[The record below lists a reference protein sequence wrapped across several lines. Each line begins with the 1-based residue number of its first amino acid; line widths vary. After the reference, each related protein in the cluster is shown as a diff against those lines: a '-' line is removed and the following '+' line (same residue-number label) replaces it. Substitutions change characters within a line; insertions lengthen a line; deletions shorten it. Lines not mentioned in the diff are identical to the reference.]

1 MFKKI
6 AFCLLVLLN
15 FSAFASECYHYHT
28 SVQYKIE
35 TDKKGVFLVCNTI
48 DPNGVSISDS
58 KKVKLALIPQDDWV
72 VESTG
77 GDFILLS
84 NKNAYFILNADSYN
98 FEQNQPLKI
107 FDKNEIISTF
117 NGNMFL
123 KNNEWIHVS
132 YNDLEKKVTRK
143 KITNLPADADLFAK
157 TPTNSYLLKNKQSV
171 YTCVFRNND
180 VEVLKVPNINAAKA
194 RFIAPEYY
202 LDNYILYDNAT
213 FYLTDNDTFYLTD
226 TTLDLNNN
234 VTNEFKELGFSG
246 DFTALEH
253 VNNGFLTGFY
263 DVKENTFWSYVE
275 AGISLEDSSD
285 THFYPI
291 ENTQLTSNKMFV
303 VVNGKYYNQSWNAVY
318 ETGEINTSNPSFLDK
333 MERFMYDIYY
343 DGSVY
348 YRFNYD
354 SNTFVPIDYLQ
365 GTIAFYNGVNSYQ
378 HGTPSFFLMQKGL
391 YVFNGENSVKK
402 LTDVNNEIK
411 DLSVGYA
418 FNNQLF
424 IDDELITTSTDFNSI
439 AFAGSLVDV
448 QSPCDG
454 GRGQIPVVVH
464 YYHFFKDKN
473 GLYVYSTERKT
484 IEKVTDE
491 NAANSFETMQQ
502 WMQKNKKAL
511 SHAF

>member
-6 AFCLLVLLN
+6 AFCLLLLLN

-35 TDKKGVFLVCNTI
+35 TNINGVFLLCNTI
-48 DPNGVSISDS
+48 DPNGVSISQS
-58 KKVKLALIPQDDWV
+58 KKVKLSIIPKDDWV
-72 VESTG
+72 VENTD

-84 NKNAYFILNADSYN
+84 NQNAYFILNRDSYN
-98 FEQNQPLKI
+98 FEKNQPLKI
-107 FDKNEIISTF
+107 FDKSEITSTF

-132 YNDLEKKVTRK
+132 YNDFEKKVTRK
-143 KITNLPADADLFAK
+143 KITNLPADADFFAK
-157 TPTNSYLLKNKQSV
+157 TPTNSFLLKNKQSV
-171 YTCVFRNND
+171 YTCVFSNNTI
-180 VEVLKVPNINAAKA
+180 EVVKVPNINAAKA

-202 LDNYILYDNAT
+202 LDNYFLYD
-213 FYLTDNDTFYLTD
+213 DDTFYLT
-226 TTLDLNNN
+226 TSSLDLNND
-234 VTNEFKELGFSG
+234 VTNEFKMLDFSG
-246 DFTALEH
+246 DFTTLEH
-253 VNNGFLTGFY
+253 INNGFLSGFY

-275 AGISLEDSSD
+275 AGISLEDSPD

-291 ENTQLTSNKMFV
+291 ENAKLTNNKMFV
-303 VVNGKYYNQSWNAVY
+303 VVNGKYYNHSWNAVY
-318 ETGEINTSNPSFLDK
+318 GTGEISATNTSFLDK
-333 MERFMYDIYY
+333 LELFMNDIYY
-343 DGSVY
+343 DGSAY

-354 SNTFVPIDYLQ
+354 SNTFIPIDYLKEN
-365 GTIAFYNGVNSYQ
+365 IAFYNGINSYQ
-378 HGTPSFFLMQKGL
+378 HGTSSFFIMQKGL
-391 YVFNGENSVKK
+391 YVFNGENSIKK
-402 LTDVNNEIK
+402 LADINGEMKDVK
-411 DLSVGYA
+411 TAYA
-418 FNNQLF
+418 FSDKLF
-424 IDDELITTSTDFNSI
+424 IDNELISTPTDFNSI

-491 NAANSFETMQQ
+491 NAANSFETMHEWLQI
-502 WMQKNKKAL
+502 NKKR
-511 SHAF
+511 

>member
-6 AFCLLVLLN
+6 TFCLFVLLN
-15 FSAFASECYHYHT
+15 LSAFASECYHYHT

-35 TDKKGVFLVCNTI
+35 TSKNGVFLVCNTV

-58 KKVKLALIPQDDWV
+58 KKVKLSLIPQDDWV
-72 VESTG
+72 VENTG

-98 FEQNQPLKI
+98 FDQNQPLKI
-107 FDKNEIISTF
+107 FDKNEIKSMF

-123 KNNEWIHVS
+123 KNNEWIYVS
-132 YNDLEKKVTRK
+132 YNDFEKKVTRK
-143 KITNLPADADLFAK
+143 KIVNLPADADFFAK

-180 VEVLKVPNINAAKA
+180 VEVLKVPNINASNA

-202 LDNYILYDNAT
+202 LDNYFLFDS
-213 FYLTDNDTFYLTD
+213 DTFYLTN
-226 TTLDLNNN
+226 TTLDLNND

-246 DFTALEH
+246 DFTILKH
-253 VNNGFLTGFY
+253 VNSGFLTGFY

-291 ENTQLTSNKMFV
+291 ENAQLTSNKMFV
-303 VVNGKYYNQSWNAVY
+303 VVNNKYYNHSWNAVY

-333 MERFMYDIYY
+333 LELFPNDIYY
-343 DGSVY
+343 DRSVY

-354 SNTFVPIDYLQ
+354 SNTFVPVDYLQ

-378 HGTPSFFLMQKGL
+378 HGTSSFFLMQKGL

-402 LTDVNNEIK
+402 LTDINGEVK

-424 IDDELITTSTDFNSI
+424 IDDEIITTPTDFNSI

-502 WMQKNKKAL
+502 WLQKNKKV
-511 SHAF
+511 

>member
-6 AFCLLVLLN
+6 AFCLFVLLN

-35 TDKKGVFLVCNTI
+35 TAKSGVFLVCNTI

-58 KKVKLALIPQDDWV
+58 KKVKLSLIPQDDWV

-98 FEQNQPLKI
+98 FEQNKPLKI

-123 KNNEWIHVS
+123 KNNEWIYVS
-132 YNDLEKKVTRK
+132 YNDFDKKVTRK

-180 VEVLKVPNINAAKA
+180 VEVLKVPNINASNA

-202 LDNYILYDNAT
+202 LDNYFL
-213 FYLTDNDTFYLTD
+213 FDNDTFYLTSSS
-226 TTLDLNNN
+226 LDLNND

-246 DFTALEH
+246 DFTTLEH
-253 VNNGFLTGFY
+253 VNSGFLTGFY
-263 DVKENTFWSYVE
+263 DVKKNTFWSYVE

-291 ENTQLTSNKMFV
+291 ENAQLTSNKMFV
-303 VVNGKYYNQSWNAVY
+303 VVNGKYYNHSWNAVY
-318 ETGEINTSNPSFLDK
+318 ETGEINTSDPSFLDK
-333 MERFMYDIYY
+333 LELFPNDVYY

-354 SNTFVPIDYLQ
+354 SNTFVPVDYLQ

-378 HGTPSFFLMQKGL
+378 HGTSSFFLMQKGL

-402 LTDVNNEIK
+402 LADVNNEIK

-424 IDDELITTSTDFNSI
+424 IDDAVITTPTDFNSI

-464 YYHFFKDKN
+464 YYHFFKDNN
-473 GLYVYSTERKT
+473 GLYVYSTERKS

-491 NAANSFETMQQ
+491 NAANNFETMQQ
-502 WMQKNKKAL
+502 WLQKNKKV
-511 SHAF
+511 